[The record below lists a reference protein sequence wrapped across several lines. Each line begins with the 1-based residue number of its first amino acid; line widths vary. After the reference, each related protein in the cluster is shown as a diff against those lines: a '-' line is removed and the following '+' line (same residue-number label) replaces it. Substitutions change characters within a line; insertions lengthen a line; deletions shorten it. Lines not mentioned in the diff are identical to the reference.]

1 MSLDTSETVICV
13 MSFLFTVTLLKSP
26 VLHSCAQT
34 ANYFLH
40 LLFLCRQAGYHLATL
55 NQATQWH
62 NTYYDEITVK
72 GVLVYNYPALSEG
85 KEELDLVSS
94 DIN

>member
-1 MSLDTSETVICV
+1 MPENEMSLDTSEMVICV
-13 MSFLFTVTLLKSP
+13 TSFLFTVTLLKSP

-40 LLFLCRQAGYHLATL
+40 LLFFCRQAGYCLATL

-62 NTYYDEITVK
+62 NTYYDEITLK
-72 GVLVYNYPALSEG
+72 GVFCLQLPCIE
-85 KEELDLVSS
+85 
-94 DIN
+94 